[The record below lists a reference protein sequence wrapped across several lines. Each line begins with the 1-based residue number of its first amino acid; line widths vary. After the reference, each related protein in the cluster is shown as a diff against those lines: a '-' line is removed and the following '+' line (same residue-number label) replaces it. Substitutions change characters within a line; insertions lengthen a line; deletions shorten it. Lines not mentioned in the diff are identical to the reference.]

1 MSVEPVI
8 VYPPE
13 LPVSAARDEI
23 ARAIRDHQVVIV
35 AGATGSGKTTQLPKI
50 CLELGR
56 TSIAHTQPRRIA
68 ARTIAERIAEEMQ
81 VPLGS
86 TVGYKVR
93 FTDKV
98 SADTRVA
105 LVTDGILLNE
115 IHRDRLLRRYD
126 TIIVDEAHERSLNI
140 DFLLGYLRRILP
152 KRPDLKVIVTS
163 ATIDPESF
171 ARHFAAAPAQPG
183 GEPVPAPVIEVSGR
197 TYPVEIRYRPQG
209 GADGEG
215 GAGETPEVQDADDPA
230 VPSSRGRTGPGPQKV
245 RSSARA
251 AGKPG
256 GPDDDVDEV
265 GAVVAALRELDRE
278 PAGDVL
284 VFFPGEAEIRDAA
297 DAIRGAYQKDAAP
310 TEVLPLY
317 GRLSAAEQHRV
328 FERSSVAGVRRRV
341 ILATNVAETS
351 LTVPGIRYVVDT
363 GTARISRYSNRSKIQ
378 RLPIEAVSQASA
390 QQRSGRAGRTSPGI
404 AIRLYSEDDFTRRP
418 EYTEP
423 EILRTS
429 LASVILQMLSLGF
442 GDIQAFP
449 FLTPPDSR
457 GVKAAFDLL
466 VELGAVKLPAP
477 GSRAHAARDRDV
489 REDGDPSRQRGGRG
503 DDRSRGRRD
512 EDGPRLTEVGREIA
526 RLPIDPRFARMLI
539 EARRNDVQAEVL
551 AIVSGMSIQ
560 DVRERPE
567 ERREEAD
574 RFHARFTDPTSDFL
588 SLLNLWEYLQ
598 EKQAELGSSAF
609 RRLCRSEHLT
619 YVRVREWVDVHRQLR
634 SLGGAER
641 GPGDGGGR
649 GSGGRGGRS
658 DGEGAR
664 RGVGGGRA
672 ARNHVPHMAG
682 ADPSQRHFSGHA
694 PSEGG
699 RGSSDTPEGHAAG
712 DAIHRA
718 ILSGLLSH
726 LGILDPRTM
735 AQTKDRKAPGD
746 ARPVKGEYIGAR
758 GARFAIFPGSG
769 LKKKRPSAVMAA
781 ELVETSRLFAR
792 TVAAVD
798 PAWAEELAP
807 DLVKR
812 SLSEPHWSKDAGSA
826 AAYEKVTLFGVELVG
841 RRRVQLA
848 RFDRP
853 LAREMFV
860 RHALVEGEWDP
871 SVLDK
876 RLTAFLRR
884 NQEQRRLLE
893 KIEERERRRDIL
905 IGDEAVF
912 AFYNARIPADVTD
925 VRSFE
930 AWWRDAIHRTPNLLD
945 LRESDLTGDR
955 AQGDDRAFPARWRQ
969 GDQTLN
975 LAYRF
980 EPGAPDDGVTV
991 VVPLPLLAQ
1000 LRPDGFD
1007 WQVPGM
1013 RDELVTA
1020 LLRALPKTIRRNV
1033 VPAAD
1038 WAEKFSAELA
1048 EKGPEHA
1055 NGLPKTTLV
1064 DALAALVQRV
1074 ANQRVSAADFELE
1087 RVPGHLMPSFRAVDA
1102 RGRAIGSDRDLP
1114 TLQRRLADKAR
1125 SSVESTIARPAHR
1138 AAKVAEASPAF
1149 ASRTKLTTWDLDEL
1163 TEVVDTPVAGGVV
1176 RGYPALVDEGDSVA
1190 LRVEATPEDAER
1202 HTRAGI
1208 RRLMLLAVASPATY
1222 VLDHLTPNEKLA
1234 LAASPYQNAKA
1245 LIEDARV
1252 ALADDILGR
1261 ESPTGVVRT
1270 KADFERVRDAFSAA
1284 SVERTFQTVSLAA
1297 KILLAQREVE
1307 RAMKDAASITLL
1319 GALNDV
1325 RGQVKGLLFP
1335 GFLSRTGLPR
1345 LQHYPRY
1352 LAGALERVK
1361 TLSDNPGRDRQRMT
1375 EYERAAAGFID
1386 AGGTVPLPAD
1396 APANLV
1402 QTRWLL
1408 EELRVSLFAQRLGT
1422 AEPVSPQRIAKALK
1436 DSVTR

>member
-1 MSVEPVI
+1 MSIEPVI

-197 TYPVEIRYRPQG
+197 TYPVEIRYRPLD
-209 GADGEG
+209 GADRAPEDSDDETVD
-215 GAGETPEVQDADDPA
+215 AGIPAPQPKKLRSPARPPAKTGRDADDA
-230 VPSSRGRTGPGPQKV
+230 
-245 RSSARA
+245 
-251 AGKPG
+251 
-256 GPDDDVDEV
+256 DEV

-328 FERSSVAGVRRRV
+328 FERSTVAGVRRRV

-390 QQRSGRAGRTSPGI
+390 QQRSGRAGRTSPGV

-477 GSRAHAARDRDV
+477 GARPRDERPDR
-489 REDGDPSRQRGGRG
+489 DPSRRRGARD
-503 DDRSRGRRD
+503 DDR
-512 EDGPRLTEVGREIA
+512 GPRLTEIGREIA

-539 EARRNDVQAEVL
+539 EARRNDVSAEVL

-567 ERREEAD
+567 DRREEAD
-574 RFHARFTDPTSDFL
+574 RFHARFTDPTGDFL

-609 RRLCRSEHLT
+609 RRLCRSEHLN

-634 SLGGAER
+634 SLGGEADR
-641 GPGDGGGR
+641 GGGR
-649 GSGGRGGRS
+649 GSGDGVARS
-658 DGEGAR
+658 DEGR
-664 RGVGGGRA
+664 RNRSPLRVE
-672 ARNHVPHMAG
+672 
-682 ADPSQRHFSGHA
+682 ADPSRPHRSGHTSTTA
-694 PSEGG
+694 
-699 RGSSDTPEGHAAG
+699 RQHAAAPEGHAAG

-726 LGILDPRTM
+726 IGILDPRTI
-735 AQTKDRKAPGD
+735 AQAKDRKAPGD
-746 ARPVKGEYIGAR
+746 ARPTKGEYIGAR

-798 PAWAEELAP
+798 PAWAEDLAP

-884 NQEQRRLLE
+884 NVEQRRLLE

-905 IGDEAVF
+905 VGDEAVF

-930 AWWRDAIHRTPNLLD
+930 AWWKDAVHRTPHLLD

-1055 NGLPKTTLV
+1055 NGLPRTTLV

-1074 ANQRVSAADFELE
+1074 ANQRVSAADFELD
-1087 RVPGHLMPSFRAVDA
+1087 RVPAHLLPSFRAVDA
-1102 RGRAIGSDRDLP
+1102 RGRAVGSDRDLA
-1114 TLQRRLADKAR
+1114 TLQRRLADRAR
-1125 SSVESTIARPAHR
+1125 SSVEATVARPAAR
-1138 AAKVAEASPAF
+1138 TAAQVAEASPAF

-1190 LRVEATPEDAER
+1190 LRVEATPEDASR

-1208 RRLMLLAVASPATY
+1208 RRLMLLAVPSPATY
-1222 VLDHLTPNEKLA
+1222 VLDHLTANEKLA

-1252 ALADDILGR
+1252 ALADDVLLR
-1261 ESPTGVVRT
+1261 EAPTGIVRT
-1270 KADFERVRDAFSAA
+1270 RAEFERVRDAFSAA
-1284 SVERTFQTVSLAA
+1284 SVGRTFQTVSLAA

-1307 RAMKDAASITLL
+1307 RAMKDAASMTLL

-1335 GFLSRTGLPR
+1335 GFLSRTGLQR

-1375 EYERAAAGFID
+1375 EYERAAAGFVD
-1386 AGGTVPLPAD
+1386 AGGSVPLPGD

-1436 DSVTR
+1436 G

>member
-68 ARTIAERIAEEMQ
+68 ARTIAERIADEMQ

-171 ARHFAAAPAQPG
+171 ARHFAAAPARPG

-197 TYPVEIRYRPQG
+197 TYPVEIRYRPLD
-209 GADGEG
+209 GADQAREN
-215 GAGETPEVQDADDPA
+215 ADDEGSDAATPA
-230 VPSSRGRTGPGPQKV
+230 PQPKKLRSAAPGR
-245 RSSARA
+245 RDS
-251 AGKPG
+251 
-256 GPDDDVDEV
+256 DDVDEV

-328 FERSSVAGVRRRV
+328 FERSTVAGVRRRV

-351 LTVPGIRYVVDT
+351 LTVPGIRYVADT

-390 QQRSGRAGRTSPGI
+390 QQRSGRAGRTSPGV
-404 AIRLYSEDDFTRRP
+404 AIRLYSEDDFARRP

-477 GSRAHAARDRDV
+477 GARARDDRPD
-489 REDGDPSRQRGGRG
+489 RDPSRGRGGRN
-503 DDRSRGRRD
+503 DDS
-512 EDGPRLTEVGREIA
+512 GPRLTEIGREIA

-539 EARRNDVQAEVL
+539 EARRNDVSGEVL

-598 EKQAELGSSAF
+598 QKQAELGSSAF
-609 RRLCRSEHLT
+609 RRLCRSEHLN

-634 SLGGAER
+634 SLGGEGGGR
-641 GPGDGGGR
+641 DGGG
-649 GSGGRGGRS
+649 GRNR
-658 DGEGAR
+658 
-664 RGVGGGRA
+664 VPLRA
-672 ARNHVPHMAG
+672 ES
-682 ADPSQRHFSGHA
+682 DPSRPHSSGHA
-694 PSEGG
+694 SAGPGQSTGA
-699 RGSSDTPEGHAAG
+699 PEGHAAG

-735 AQTKDRKAPGD
+735 AQAKDRKAPGD

-769 LKKKRPSAVMAA
+769 LKKRRPSAVMAA

-798 PAWAEELAP
+798 PAWAEDLAP

-884 NQEQRRLLE
+884 NVEQRRLLE

-912 AFYNARIPADVTD
+912 AFYDARIPADVTD

-930 AWWRDAIHRTPNLLD
+930 AWWKDAVHRTPNLLD

-1055 NGLPKTTLV
+1055 NGMPKTTLV

-1087 RVPGHLMPSFRAVDA
+1087 RVPAHLLPSFRAVDA
-1102 RGRAIGSDRDLP
+1102 RGRAVGSDRDLGA
-1114 TLQRRLADKAR
+1114 LQRRLADRAR
-1125 SSVESTIARPAHR
+1125 SSVESTISRPPQR
-1138 AAKVAEASPAF
+1138 AAKVAQASPAF
-1149 ASRTKLTTWDLDEL
+1149 AARTKLTTWDLDEL

-1190 LRVEATPEDAER
+1190 LRVEATPEDAAR

-1208 RRLMLLAVASPATY
+1208 LRLMLLAVPSPATY
-1222 VLDHLTPNEKLA
+1222 VLDHLTANEKLA

-1270 KADFERVRDAFSAA
+1270 RAEFERVRDAFSAA

-1335 GFLSRTGLPR
+1335 GFLSRTGLTR

-1375 EYERAAAGFID
+1375 EYERAAAGFVE
-1386 AGGTVPLPAD
+1386 AGGTVPLPAG

-1436 DSVTR
+1436 SA

>member
-1 MSVEPVI
+1 MSAEPVI

-13 LPVSAARDEI
+13 LPVSAAREEI
-23 ARAIRDHQVVIV
+23 ARAIRDNQVVIV

-152 KRPDLKVIVTS
+152 QRPDLKVIVTS

-171 ARHFAAAPAQPG
+171 ARHFAAAPAEPDD
-183 GEPVPAPVIEVSGR
+183 EPVPAPVIEVSGR
-197 TYPVEIRYRPQG
+197 TYPVEIRYRPPG
-209 GADGEG
+209 GADRAPEDEG
-215 GAGETPEVQDADDPA
+215 DSAPDAGRSTPRPK
-230 VPSSRGRTGPGPQKV
+230 KV
-245 RSSARA
+245 RSPA
-251 AGKPG
+251 PG
-256 GPDDDVDEV
+256 TRDTDDVDEV

-328 FERSSVAGVRRRV
+328 FERSTVAGVRRRV

-404 AIRLYSEDDFTRRP
+404 AIRLYSEDDFLRRP

-466 VELGAVKLPAP
+466 VELGAVKLP
-477 GSRAHAARDRDV
+477 
-489 REDGDPSRQRGGRG
+489 GRG
-503 DDRSRGRRD
+503 DER
-512 EDGPRLTEVGREIA
+512 GPRLTGIGREIA
-526 RLPIDPRFARMLI
+526 RLPIDPRFARMLL
-539 EARRNDVQAEVL
+539 EARTAGVLPEVM
-551 AIVSGMSIQ
+551 AIVAGMSIQ

-567 ERREEAD
+567 DRREEAD

-609 RRLCRSEHLT
+609 RRLCRSEHLN
-619 YVRVREWVDVHRQLR
+619 YVRVREWVDVHRQLT
-634 SLGGAER
+634 SLLGA
-641 GPGDGGGR
+641 
-649 GSGGRGGRS
+649 GST
-658 DGEGAR
+658 
-664 RGVGGGRA
+664 GRA
-672 ARNHVPHMAG
+672 GAPSQNHVPRSAASRRSRPHL
-682 ADPSQRHFSGHA
+682 SGHA
-694 PSEGG
+694 PSEVG
-699 RGSSDTPEGHAAG
+699 RGPNGAGPEGHAQG

-726 LGILDPRTM
+726 LGILDPRTL
-735 AQTKDRKAPGD
+735 AQAKDRKSPGEG
-746 ARPVKGEYIGAR
+746 RPTKGEYIGAR

-905 IGDEAVF
+905 VGDEAVF
-912 AFYNARIPADVTD
+912 AFYDARIPADVTD

-930 AWWRDAIHRTPNLLD
+930 TWWKDASSRTPHLLD

-1055 NGLPKTTLV
+1055 NGLPTSTLV
-1064 DALAALVQRV
+1064 DALAAQVQRV
-1074 ANQRVSAADFELE
+1074 ANQRVSAADFELD
-1087 RVPGHLMPSFRAVDA
+1087 RVPGHLMMSFRAVDP
-1102 RGRAIGSDRDLP
+1102 RGRAVGSDRDLGA
-1114 TLQRRLADKAR
+1114 LQRRLADRAR
-1125 SSVESTIARPAHR
+1125 SSVESTIERPRATAAAR
-1138 AAKVAEASPAF
+1138 VAEASPAF
-1149 ASRTKLTTWDLDEL
+1149 ASRTRLTTWDLDDL
-1163 TEVVDTPVAGGVV
+1163 ADVVDTPVAGGVV
-1176 RGYPALVDEGDSVA
+1176 RGYPALIDEGDSVA
-1190 LRVEATPEDAER
+1190 LRVEATPEDAAR

-1208 RRLMLLAVASPATY
+1208 RRLLLLAVPSPASY
-1222 VLDHLTPNEKLA
+1222 VLDHLTANEKLA

-1252 ALADDILGR
+1252 AVADDVLLR
-1261 ESPTGVVRT
+1261 AAPTGIVRT
-1270 KADFERVRDAFSAA
+1270 RADFARVRDAFSAA
-1284 SVERTFQTVSLAA
+1284 SVDQTFQAVSLAA
-1297 KILLAQREVE
+1297 KILLAQREVD
-1307 RAMKDAASITLL
+1307 RAMKDASSITLL

-1325 RGQVKGLLFP
+1325 RGQLKGLIFP
-1335 GFLSRTGLPR
+1335 GFLSRTGIAR
-1345 LQHYPRY
+1345 LAHLPRY
-1352 LAGALERVK
+1352 LAGALERVR
-1361 TLSDNPGRDRQRMT
+1361 TLPDNPGRDRQRMT
-1375 EYERAAAGFID
+1375 EYERAAVAFAE
-1386 AGGTVPLPAD
+1386 AGGTLPLPAD

-1408 EELRVSLFAQRLGT
+1408 EEYRVSLFAQRLGT
-1422 AEPVSPQRIAKALK
+1422 AEPVSPQRLAKALK
-1436 DSVTR
+1436 G